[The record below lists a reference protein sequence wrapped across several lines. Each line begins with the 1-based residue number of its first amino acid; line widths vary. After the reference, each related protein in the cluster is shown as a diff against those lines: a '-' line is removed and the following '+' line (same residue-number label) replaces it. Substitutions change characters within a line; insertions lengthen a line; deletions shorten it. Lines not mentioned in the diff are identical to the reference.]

1 MTTAQASSL
10 HTPRRQRVLRALGV
24 TPWALRA
31 AATSNAQTGAPVMAP
46 ALAEAQAAHCV
57 VLLPAGCATRELDL
71 LGRALCA
78 FGPGLA
84 RAARI
89 EVSDGRAAS
98 MPAARAYL
106 AFGEA
111 QAHALG
117 RELSAERQREA
128 HIVLADTP
136 QRVLADAQGKRR
148 LWHALRQL
156 RRALL
161 AADDAPAS
169 G

>member
-1 MTTAQASSL
+1 MMAPQAGSI
-10 HTPRRQRVLRALGV
+10 HTPHRQRVLHALGV
-24 TPWALRA
+24 TPWTLRSAAMPQAEPSASALVE
-31 AATSNAQTGAPVMAP
+31 T
-46 ALAEAQAAHCV
+46 QAAHCV

-89 EVSDGRAAS
+89 EVGDGRVADL
-98 MPAARAYL
+98 PVARAYL

-117 RELSAERQREA
+117 RELSAERQRQA

-161 AADDAPAS
+161 AADDTPAS

>member
-1 MTTAQASSL
+1 MMAAPASSI
-10 HTPRRQRVLRALGV
+10 HTPHRQRVLRALGV
-24 TPWALRA
+24 TPWALRSAGTPQAEPA
-31 AATSNAQTGAPVMAP
+31 ASTIAP
-46 ALAEAQAAHCV
+46 AIPETQAAHCV

-89 EVSDGRAAS
+89 EVGDSGLVDL
-98 MPAARAYL
+98 PVARAYL

-117 RELSAERQREA
+117 RELPAERQRQA